1 MSNYKFI
8 TLIISLFT
16 LICFTIKAHAITENQ
31 YLVINKLIN
40 EENID
45 KAFSDLKLI
54 QKDEAKLSA
63 RSQILIGKIYLALEQ
78 PAKAFTFFEKAT
90 FTSVSTYDL
99 AYAGMSMSAIKLGNL
114 LDAKKYAEKALTENP
129 DLVEAKLA
137 LGLVFADYGQIK
149 KAEVHFKKA
158 ILASHNSLMSVRAY
172 ASSKLR
178 QGSLKEARNIITN
191 ALQEQKSDAATT
203 DLLGKIFWIEGNIKE
218 AVRLRSEASDMF
230 RNSGNI
236 LRAEQIVSWLN
247 TAAMPKVSGI
257 RKSERIEKEKI
268 EKMKVEKKK
277 IDNKPNSPQPKL
289 ALPKRATLKPETR
302 PEEIFVDKNKP
313 TYTGSGVILND
324 GKWIVTNRHVI
335 EDSKY
340 IVVRNGLGKVRE
352 VESVEVP
359 AGENIDLA
367 LLKLKKPF
375 PSNYSL
381 STDDIKKPKPGE
393 QIYMMG
399 YPMSSILGR
408 YNPSISQGIVS
419 KTSGFGE
426 VTGQFQITAKM
437 NKGNSGGPIFND
449 KGQIIGI
456 SVGKLDK
463 NEVLKTDGFIPE
475 DVNVGIS
482 GQVVTNFLNM
492 PIKANI
498 NEYGKYDASQIYEHM
513 RPSVVFIVS
522 Q

>member
-1 MSNYKFI
+1 MSIYKFL
-8 TLIISLFT
+8 TLIISFLT
-16 LICFTIKAHAITENQ
+16 LICFTFKAYAITENQ

-45 KAFSDLKLI
+45 KAFSDLKLM

-90 FTSVSTYDL
+90 FTSVSTDDL
-99 AYAGMSMSAIKLGNL
+99 AYAGMSMAAIKLGNL
-114 LDAKKYAEKALTENP
+114 SDAKNYAEKALKENL
-129 DLVEAKLA
+129 DLVDAKLA
-137 LGLVFADYGQIK
+137 LGLIFADYGQMK
-149 KAEVHFKKA
+149 EAEIHFKKA
-158 ILASHNSLMSVRAY
+158 ILASRNSLISIRAY

-178 QGSLKEARNIITN
+178 QGRHKEAINIITN
-191 ALQEQKSDAATT
+191 ALLERKSDAATT

-218 AVRLRSEASDMF
+218 AVRLRSDASEMF
-230 RNSGNI
+230 RKSGNI
-236 LRAEQIVSWLN
+236 QRAEQILSWLN
-247 TAAMPKVSGI
+247 TAAMPKVNEI
-257 RKSERIEKEKI
+257 RKSERIKKEKI
-268 EKMKVEKKK
+268 EKKKVKKK
-277 IDNKPNSPQPKL
+277 TKPSQPKL
-289 ALPKRATLKPETR
+289 TLPKRVSLKPETR
-302 PEEIFVDKNKP
+302 PEEIFVDKDKP

-324 GKWIVTNRHVI
+324 GKWIITNKHVI
-335 EDSKY
+335 EGSKY
-340 IVVRNGLGKVRE
+340 IIVRNGLGKVRE
-352 VESVEVP
+352 VEAVEVP
-359 AGENIDLA
+359 TNENTDLA

-375 PSNYSL
+375 PSSYSL
-381 STDDIKKPKPGE
+381 SIDDIKSPKAGE
-393 QIYMMG
+393 QIYVMG

-408 YNPSISQGIVS
+408 YNPSISEGIVS

-426 VTGQFQITAKM
+426 MVGEFQITAKM

-456 SVGKLDK
+456 SVGKLNK
-463 NEVLKTDGFIPE
+463 SEVLKNDGFIPE

-492 PIKANI
+492 PVKANLD
-498 NEYGKYDASQIYEHM
+498 ESEKYDASQIYEYM

>member
-1 MSNYKFI
+1 MSNYKFL
-8 TLIISLFT
+8 TLIISFLT
-16 LICFTIKAHAITENQ
+16 LICFTIKVYAITETQ

-54 QKDEAKLSA
+54 QKDEVKLSA

-90 FTSVSTYDL
+90 FTSVSTDDL
-99 AYAGMSMSAIKLGNL
+99 AYAGMSMAAIKLGNL
-114 LDAKKYAEKALTENP
+114 SDAKNYAEKALKENP
-129 DLVEAKLA
+129 DLVDAKLA
-137 LGLVFADYGQIK
+137 LGLIFADYGQMK
-149 KAEVHFKKA
+149 EAEIHFKKA
-158 ILASHNSLMSVRAY
+158 ILASRNSLISIRAY

-178 QGSLKEARNIITN
+178 QGRHKEAINIITN
-191 ALQEQKSDAATT
+191 ALLERKSDAATT

-218 AVRLRSEASDMF
+218 AVRLRSDASEMF
-230 RNSGNI
+230 RKSGNI
-236 LRAEQIVSWLN
+236 QRAEQILSWLN
-247 TAAMPKVSGI
+247 TAAMPKVNEI
-257 RKSERIEKEKI
+257 RKSERIKKEKI
-268 EKMKVEKKK
+268 EKKKVKKK
-277 IDNKPNSPQPKL
+277 TKPSQPKL
-289 ALPKRATLKPETR
+289 TLPKRVSLKPETR
-302 PEEIFVDKNKP
+302 PEEIFVDKDKP

-324 GKWIVTNRHVI
+324 GKWIITNKHVI
-335 EDSKY
+335 EGSKY
-340 IVVRNGLGKVRE
+340 IIVRNGLGKVRE
-352 VESVEVP
+352 VEAVEVP
-359 AGENIDLA
+359 TNENTDLA

-375 PSNYSL
+375 PSSYSL
-381 STDDIKKPKPGE
+381 SIDDIKSPKAGE
-393 QIYMMG
+393 QIYVMG

-408 YNPSISQGIVS
+408 YNPSISEGIVS

-426 VTGQFQITAKM
+426 MVGEFQITAKM

-456 SVGKLDK
+456 SVGKLNK
-463 NEVLKTDGFIPE
+463 SEVLKNDGFIPE

-492 PIKANI
+492 PVKANLD
-498 NEYGKYDASQIYEHM
+498 ESEKYDASQIYEYM

>member
-1 MSNYKFI
+1 MSSYKFI
-8 TLIISLFT
+8 TLIISL
-16 LICFTIKAHAITENQ
+16 LICFNIKAHAITENQ

-40 EENID
+40 DENID
-45 KAFSDLKLI
+45 KAFKDLKKF
-54 QKDEAKLSA
+54 QKNDGKLSA

-114 LDAKKYAEKALTENP
+114 SDAKKFAQKALTENP

-137 LGLVFADYGQIK
+137 LGLVFADYGQFK
-149 KAEVHFKKA
+149 EAETYFKKA
-158 ILASHNSLMSVRAY
+158 ILASRNSLMSVRAY

-178 QGSLKEARNIITN
+178 QGRHKQAKNIIIN
-191 ALQEQKSDAATT
+191 ALLEQKSDAATT

-218 AVRLRSEASDMF
+218 ALRLRSEASEMF
-230 RNSGNI
+230 RKSGNTE
-236 LRAEQIVSWLN
+236 RAEQIVSWLN
-247 TAAMPKVSGI
+247 TLAMPNVNGI

-268 EKMKVEKKK
+268 EKKKIEKKK
-277 IDNKPNSPQPKL
+277 IENTPKSPQPKL
-289 ALPKRATLKPETR
+289 VLPKRATLKPETR

-335 EDSKY
+335 VGSKY

-359 AGENIDLA
+359 ADENIDLA

-381 STDDIKKPKPGE
+381 STDNFKKPKPGE
-393 QIYMMG
+393 KIYMMG

-419 KTSGFGE
+419 KISGFGE
-426 VTGQFQITAKM
+426 ITGQFQITAKM

-449 KGQIIGI
+449 EGQIIGI

-463 NEVLKTDGFIPE
+463 SEVLKTEGFIPE
-475 DVNVGIS
+475 DVNFGIS
-482 GQVVTNFLNM
+482 GQVVKNFLNI
-492 PIKANI
+492 PLKTNI
-498 NEYGKYDASQIYEHM
+498 NKYGKYDASQIYEYM

>member
-1 MSNYKFI
+1 MSNYKFL
-8 TLIISLFT
+8 TLIISLLT
-16 LICFTIKAHAITENQ
+16 LICFTIKVYAITENQ

-54 QKDEAKLSA
+54 QKDEVKLSA

-90 FTSVSTYDL
+90 FTSVSTDDL
-99 AYAGMSMSAIKLGNL
+99 AYAGMSMAAVKLGNL
-114 LDAKKYAEKALTENP
+114 SDAKIYAEKALKENP
-129 DLVEAKLA
+129 DLVDAKLA
-137 LGLVFADYGQIK
+137 LGLVFADYGQMK
-149 KAEVHFKKA
+149 EAEIHFKKA
-158 ILASHNSLMSVRAY
+158 IFTSRNSLMSVRAY

-178 QGSLKEARNIITN
+178 QGRNKEARNIITN
-191 ALQEQKSDAATT
+191 ALMEQKSDAATT

-218 AVRLRSEASDMF
+218 AVRLRSDASEMF
-230 RNSGNI
+230 RKSGNI
-236 LRAEQIVSWLN
+236 QRAEQILSWLN
-247 TAAMPKVSGI
+247 TAAIPMVSEI
-257 RKSERIEKEKI
+257 RKSERIEKENI
-268 EKMKVEKKK
+268 EKKK
-277 IDNKPNSPQPKL
+277 IEKKAKPSQPRL
-289 ALPKRATLKPETR
+289 ASPKRASLKPETR
-302 PEEIFVDKNKP
+302 PEEIFVNKDKP

-324 GKWIVTNRHVI
+324 GRWIITNRHVI
-335 EDSKY
+335 KDSKY

-352 VESVEVP
+352 VESVEIP
-359 AGENIDLA
+359 ADENIDLA

-419 KTSGFGE
+419 KTTGFGE
-426 VTGQFQITAKM
+426 ITGQFQITAKM

-449 KGQIIGI
+449 KGHIIGI
-456 SVGKLDK
+456 SVGKLNK
-463 NEVLKTDGFIPE
+463 NEVLKKDGFIPE

-482 GQVVTNFLNM
+482 GQVLKNFLNM
-492 PIKANI
+492 PVKANL
-498 NEYGKYDASQIYEHM
+498 NESEKYDASQIYEYM

>member
-1 MSNYKFI
+1 MSNYKFL
-8 TLIISLFT
+8 TLIISFLT
-16 LICFTIKAHAITENQ
+16 LICFTIKAYAITENQ

-45 KAFSDLKLI
+45 KAFSDLKLM
-54 QKDEAKLSA
+54 QKDEVKLSA

-90 FTSVSTYDL
+90 FTSVSTDDL
-99 AYAGMSMSAIKLGNL
+99 AYAGMSMAAIKLGNL
-114 LDAKKYAEKALTENP
+114 SDAKNYAEKALKENP
-129 DLVEAKLA
+129 DLVDAKLA
-137 LGLVFADYGQIK
+137 LGLIFADYGQMK
-149 KAEVHFKKA
+149 EAEIHFKKA
-158 ILASHNSLMSVRAY
+158 ILASRNSLISIRAY

-178 QGSLKEARNIITN
+178 QGRHKEAINIITN
-191 ALQEQKSDAATT
+191 ALLERKSDAATT

-218 AVRLRSEASDMF
+218 AVRLRSDASEMF
-230 RNSGNI
+230 RKSGNI
-236 LRAEQIVSWLN
+236 QRAEQILSWLN
-247 TAAMPKVSGI
+247 TAAMPKVNEI
-257 RKSERIEKEKI
+257 RKSERIKKEKI
-268 EKMKVEKKK
+268 EKKKVKKK
-277 IDNKPNSPQPKL
+277 TKPSQPKL
-289 ALPKRATLKPETR
+289 TLPKRVSLKPETR
-302 PEEIFVDKNKP
+302 PEEIFVDKDKP

-324 GKWIVTNRHVI
+324 GKWIITNKHVI
-335 EDSKY
+335 EGSKY
-340 IVVRNGLGKVRE
+340 IIVRNGLGKVRE
-352 VESVEVP
+352 VEAVEVP
-359 AGENIDLA
+359 TNENTDLA

-381 STDDIKKPKPGE
+381 SIDDIKSPKTGE
-393 QIYMMG
+393 QIYVMG

-408 YNPSISQGIVS
+408 YNPSISEGIVS

-426 VTGQFQITAKM
+426 MVGEFQITAKM

-456 SVGKLDK
+456 SVGKLNK
-463 NEVLKTDGFIPE
+463 SEVLKNDGFIPE

-492 PIKANI
+492 PVKANLD
-498 NEYGKYDASQIYEHM
+498 ESEKYDASQIYEYM

>member
-1 MSNYKFI
+1 
-8 TLIISLFT
+8 
-16 LICFTIKAHAITENQ
+16 
-31 YLVINKLIN
+31 
-40 EENID
+40 
-45 KAFSDLKLI
+45 
-54 QKDEAKLSA
+54 
-63 RSQILIGKIYLALEQ
+63 
-78 PAKAFTFFEKAT
+78 
-90 FTSVSTYDL
+90 
-99 AYAGMSMSAIKLGNL
+99 
-114 LDAKKYAEKALTENP
+114 
-129 DLVEAKLA
+129 
-137 LGLVFADYGQIK
+137 
-149 KAEVHFKKA
+149 
-158 ILASHNSLMSVRAY
+158 
-172 ASSKLR
+172 
-178 QGSLKEARNIITN
+178 
-191 ALQEQKSDAATT
+191 
-203 DLLGKIFWIEGNIKE
+203 
-218 AVRLRSEASDMF
+218 
-230 RNSGNI
+230 
-236 LRAEQIVSWLN
+236 
-247 TAAMPKVSGI
+247 
-257 RKSERIEKEKI
+257 
-268 EKMKVEKKK
+268 MKVEKKK

-463 NEVLKTDGFIPE
+463 SEILKTDGFIPE

-482 GQVVTNFLNM
+482 GQVVRNFLNM

>member
-1 MSNYKFI
+1 MPNYKSL

-16 LICFTIKAHAITENQ
+16 LTCFSIKAHAITENQ

-40 EENID
+40 DENID

-54 QKDEAKLSA
+54 QKDESKLSA

-90 FTSVSTYDL
+90 FTSVSTDDL

-114 LDAKKYAEKALTENP
+114 LDAKKYAEKALSENP

-218 AVRLRSEASDMF
+218 AVRLRSEASEMF

-236 LRAEQIVSWLN
+236 LRAKQIVSWLN
-247 TAAMPKVSGI
+247 TAAMPKVNGI

-268 EKMKVEKKK
+268 EKKK
-277 IDNKPNSPQPKL
+277 IENKPNSSQPKL

-324 GKWIVTNRHVI
+324 GKWVVTNRHVI

-359 AGENIDLA
+359 ADENIDLA

-463 NEVLKTDGFIPE
+463 SEVLKTDGFIPE

-482 GQVVTNFLNM
+482 GHVVTNFLNM
-492 PIKANI
+492 PKKANI

>member
-8 TLIISLFT
+8 TLIISLLI
-16 LICFTIKAHAITENQ
+16 LICFNIKAHAITENQ

-40 EENID
+40 DENID

-90 FTSVSTYDL
+90 FTSVSTDDL

-149 KAEVHFKKA
+149 EAEAHFKKA
-158 ILASHNSLMSVRAY
+158 ILASHNSLISVRAY

-178 QGSLKEARNIITN
+178 QGNLKEARNIITN

-230 RNSGNI
+230 RKSGNI

-247 TAAMPKVSGI
+247 TAALPKVNGI

-268 EKMKVEKKK
+268 EKKK
-277 IDNKPNSPQPKL
+277 IENKPNSSQPKL

-359 AGENIDLA
+359 ADENIDLA

-426 VTGQFQITAKM
+426 AIGQFQITAKM

-463 NEVLKTDGFIPE
+463 SEILKTDGFIPE

-482 GQVVTNFLNM
+482 GQVVRNFLNTT
-492 PIKANI
+492 IKANI

-513 RPSVVFIVS
+513 RPAVVINVG

>member
-1 MSNYKFI
+1 MSNYKFL
-8 TLIISLFT
+8 TLIISFLT
-16 LICFTIKAHAITENQ
+16 LICFTIKAYAITENQ
-31 YLVINKLIN
+31 YLIINKLIN

-54 QKDEAKLSA
+54 QKDEVKLSA

-90 FTSVSTYDL
+90 FTSVSTDDL
-99 AYAGMSMSAIKLGNL
+99 AYAGMSMAAIKLGNL
-114 LDAKKYAEKALTENP
+114 SDAKNYAEKALKENP
-129 DLVEAKLA
+129 DLVDAKLA
-137 LGLVFADYGQIK
+137 LGLIFADYGQMK
-149 KAEVHFKKA
+149 EAEIHFKKA
-158 ILASHNSLMSVRAY
+158 ILASRNSLISIRAY

-178 QGSLKEARNIITN
+178 QGRHKEAINIITN
-191 ALQEQKSDAATT
+191 ALLERKSDAATT

-218 AVRLRSEASDMF
+218 AVRLRSDASEMF
-230 RNSGNI
+230 RKSGNI
-236 LRAEQIVSWLN
+236 QRAEQILSWLN
-247 TAAMPKVSGI
+247 TAAMPKVNEI
-257 RKSERIEKEKI
+257 RKSERIKKEKI
-268 EKMKVEKKK
+268 EKKKVKKK
-277 IDNKPNSPQPKL
+277 TKPSQPKL
-289 ALPKRATLKPETR
+289 TLPKRVSLKPETR
-302 PEEIFVDKNKP
+302 PEEIFVDKDKP

-324 GKWIVTNRHVI
+324 GKWIITNKHVI
-335 EDSKY
+335 EGSKY
-340 IVVRNGLGKVRE
+340 IIVRNGLGKVRE
-352 VESVEVP
+352 VEAVEVP
-359 AGENIDLA
+359 TNENTDLA

-375 PSNYSL
+375 PSSYSL
-381 STDDIKKPKPGE
+381 SIDDIKSPKAGE
-393 QIYMMG
+393 QIYVMG

-408 YNPSISQGIVS
+408 YNPSISEGIVS

-426 VTGQFQITAKM
+426 MVGEFQITAKM

-456 SVGKLDK
+456 SVGKLNK
-463 NEVLKTDGFIPE
+463 SEVLKNDGFIPE

-492 PIKANI
+492 PVKANLD
-498 NEYGKYDASQIYEHM
+498 ESEKYDASQIYEYM

>member
-8 TLIISLFT
+8 TLIISLLI
-16 LICFTIKAHAITENQ
+16 LICFNIKAHAITENQ

-40 EENID
+40 DENID
-45 KAFSDLKLI
+45 KAFNDLKKY
-54 QKDEAKLSA
+54 QKNDSKLSA

-90 FTSVSTYDL
+90 FTSVSTDDL

-114 LDAKKYAEKALTENP
+114 SDAKIFAEKSLTENP

-149 KAEVHFKKA
+149 EAETHFKKA
-158 ILASHNSLMSVRAY
+158 ILASRNSLMSVRAY

-178 QGSLKEARNIITN
+178 QGKHKEARNIITN
-191 ALQEQKSDAATT
+191 ALLEQKSDAATT

-218 AVRLRSEASDMF
+218 AVRLRNEASEMF
-230 RNSGNI
+230 RKSGNTE
-236 LRAEQIVSWLN
+236 RAEQILSWLN
-247 TAAMPKVSGI
+247 TAAMVKVNKI

-268 EKMKVEKKK
+268 EKKNVREKKIEK
-277 IDNKPNSPQPKL
+277 KPNTSNPKSL
-289 ALPKRATLKPETR
+289 SPKRTTLKPETR

-313 TYTGSGVILND
+313 AYTGSGVILND
-324 GKWIVTNRHVI
+324 GKWIVTNKHVI
-335 EDSKY
+335 ENSKY

-359 AGENIDLA
+359 ADENIDLA

-426 VTGQFQITAKM
+426 AIGQFQITAKM

-482 GQVVTNFLNM
+482 GQVVTNFLNI

-498 NEYGKYDASQIYEHM
+498 NEYGKYDASQIYKHM

>member
-1 MSNYKFI
+1 MSNYKFLN
-8 TLIISLFT
+8 LIISFLL
-16 LICFTIKAHAITENQ
+16 LISLSIKAYAITENQ

-40 EENID
+40 DENID

-90 FTSVSTYDL
+90 FTSVSTDDL

-114 LDAKKYAEKALTENP
+114 LDAKKYAEKALSENP

-230 RNSGNI
+230 RKSGNI

-247 TAAMPKVSGI
+247 TAAMPKVNGI
-257 RKSERIEKEKI
+257 RKSELIEKEKI
-268 EKMKVEKKK
+268 EKIKVKKKK
-277 IDNKPNSPQPKL
+277 IENKPNSPQPKL

-324 GKWIVTNRHVI
+324 GKWVVTNRHVI
-335 EDSKY
+335 KNSKY

-359 AGENIDLA
+359 ADENIDLA

-426 VTGQFQITAKM
+426 IPGQFQITAKM

-463 NEVLKTDGFIPE
+463 SEVLKTDGFIPE